1 MRNYEEE
8 GAKDISFTGWKCFCY
23 HWENEFA
30 IVKLCKKKKKKYY
43 EEYRKN

>member
-30 IVKLCKKKKKKYY
+30 IVKLCKKKKKKILQGI
-43 EEYRKN
+43 